1 MPQICVRFNDADYA
15 EIEER
20 SIENN
25 TTKPRV
31 VLQLVGFAL
40 RAYGMGLTQP
50 NETITELTGRITTL
64 EQQLRDK
71 ENELGYLRTEY
82 SKLNDAL
89 SQRLLAEPKKS
100 FWDRMFG
107 RSKKE

>member
-1 MPQICVRFNDADYA
+1 MPQICVRFNDADY
-15 EIEER
+15 EQIEWR

-40 RAYGMGLTQP
+40 RAYSTGLTQP

-71 ENELGYLRTEY
+71 ENELGYLRQEY

-100 FWDRMFG
+100 FWDFFR
-107 RSKKE
+107 RSK